1 MNLNCNIRC
10 RNILLVDN
18 LECTNGNMSIG
29 DLKWKQ
35 QDNRLIGAVLDD
47 QKLEHIDNFM
57 SVRFLIIHWQ
67 PLIGTN

>member
-1 MNLNCNIRC
+1 
-10 RNILLVDN
+10 
-18 LECTNGNMSIG
+18 MSIG

>member
-1 MNLNCNIRC
+1 
-10 RNILLVDN
+10 
-18 LECTNGNMSIG
+18 MSIG

-67 PLIGTN
+67 PLIGTNLSFTTAIFNKSNES